1 MTSWFRSG
9 TSGAARPPLACSLCL
24 CAAVL
29 LGPLPAWAD
38 AGAELLGRIDALGHL
53 AADFTQD
60 QYGPSGEL
68 LEQATGQVRL
78 LRPKFRWEVTSP
90 YPQVIVADADELS
103 VYDPDLEQVV
113 VRPIDEALADTPL
126 ALLTRSTLA
135 LNADYQVSRLGEGA
149 FSLRP
154 RSDDA
159 LIAEVVLAF
168 AGDQLQELIIRDSLG
183 HRTDIA
189 FSRFQ
194 DASVIESADFTLDL
208 PLGVEFH
215 QGR

>member
-1 MTSWFRSG
+1 MTSWFRRG
-9 TSGAARPPLACSLCL
+9 TSRTDRPLLVRSLCL
-24 CAAVL
+24 CGALL
-29 LGPLPAWAD
+29 LGPPPVRAD
-38 AGAELLGRIDALGHL
+38 AGAELLERLSALGHL
-53 AADFTQD
+53 AADFTQA
-60 QYGPSGEL
+60 QYGPGGKL
-68 LEQATGQVRL
+68 LEQATGHVRL
-78 LRPKFRWEVTSP
+78 LRPKFRWEVASP
-90 YPQVIVADADELS
+90 YPQIIVADGDELS

-126 ALLTRSTLA
+126 ALLTSSTLA
-135 LNADYQVSRLGEGA
+135 LNADYRVSRLGEGA

-168 AGDQLQELIIRDSLG
+168 GGNQLRELIIRDSLG

-194 DASVIESADFTLDL
+194 DASVIESADFNLDL
-208 PLGVEFH
+208 PPGVEFH

>member
-1 MTSWFRSG
+1 MKSWFRSG
-9 TSGAARPPLACSLCL
+9 TSRAGRPSLVRSLCL

-29 LGPLPAWAD
+29 LGPPPVWAD
-38 AGAELLGRIDALGHL
+38 AGAELLERIDALGHL
-53 AADFTQD
+53 AADFTQA
-60 QYGPSGEL
+60 QYGPGGEL
-68 LEQATGQVRL
+68 LEQANGYVRL
-78 LRPKFRWEVTSP
+78 LRPRFRWEVASP
-90 YPQVIVADADELS
+90 YPQVIVADAGELS

-168 AGDQLQELIIRDSLG
+168 AEGQLRELIIRDSLG

-194 DASVIESADFTLDL
+194 DASVIESADFNLDL
-208 PLGVEFH
+208 PPGVEFH

>member
-1 MTSWFRSG
+1 M
-9 TSGAARPPLACSLCL
+9 
-24 CAAVL
+24 
-29 LGPLPAWAD
+29 
-38 AGAELLGRIDALGHL
+38 
-53 AADFTQD
+53 
-60 QYGPSGEL
+60 
-68 LEQATGQVRL
+68 RL
-78 LRPKFRWEVTSP
+78 LRPKFRWEVASP
-90 YPQVIVADADELS
+90 YPQIIVADGDELS

-126 ALLTRSTLA
+126 ALLTSSTLA
-135 LNADYQVSRLGEGA
+135 LNADYRVSRLGEGA

-168 AGDQLQELIIRDSLG
+168 GGNQLRELIIRDSLG

-194 DASVIESADFTLDL
+194 DASVIESADFNLDL
-208 PLGVEFH
+208 PPGVEFH